1 MCSCLQYS
9 FMGIAYCSTGSVI
22 SVKQNF
28 VHDGSLLQHWMV
40 SSPGRSRVH
49 GGNVA
54 GTLVPTKPHCKRLCV
69 PQPDAMF
76 AGTHAPSQLA
86 WFLQHVIA
94 LCRTVLLGGDA
105 LQPSMTKMAYTR
117 QLCWLVATRCST
129 VVLSHISAAKPQA
142 HVEGQQRRISG

>member
-1 MCSCLQYS
+1 MCSYLQYS

-28 VHDGSLLQHWMV
+28 VYDGRLLQCWMV
-40 SSPGRSRVH
+40 SSPGRSRLH
-49 GGNVA
+49 GGNVT

-76 AGTHAPSQLA
+76 AGPLSQLA
-86 WFLQHVIA
+86 WFWQHVIA
-94 LCRTVLLGGDA
+94 PCRTVLLGGNA

-117 QLCWLVATRCST
+117 QRCWLVATRCST